1 MDWEMWLLAR
11 FRIMPKIIVV
21 ISLPAATAV
30 AIGRLGVHAMA
41 SLNAGADNMS
51 FAARRAL
58 AAARA
63 NQSAIALNRSEF
75 RIASDPSPE
84 NQLTVRS
91 QIEEQMKVAR
101 RLNFSSVSQDVVER
115 RVRWMTCY
123 ANF

>member
-1 MDWEMWLLAR
+1 MWLLAR

-58 AAARA
+58 APRGPIKVL
-63 NQSAIALNRSEF
+63 S
-75 RIASDPSPE
+75 PSI
-84 NQLTVRS
+84 VRS
-91 QIEEQMKVAR
+91 
-101 RLNFSSVSQDVVER
+101 FVSPRTQALR
-115 RVRWMTCY
+115 TS
-123 ANF
+123 